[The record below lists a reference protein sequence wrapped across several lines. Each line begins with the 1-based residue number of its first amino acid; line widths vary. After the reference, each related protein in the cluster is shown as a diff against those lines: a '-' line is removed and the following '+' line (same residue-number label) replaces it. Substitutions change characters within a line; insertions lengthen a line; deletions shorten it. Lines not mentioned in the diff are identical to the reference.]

1 MTETRRSRA
10 SHWRARLSEGGK
22 VKATAIIVAMIAFLV
37 LALAFIS
44 LVWLLLPL

>member
-22 VKATAIIVAMIAFLV
+22 VAAVIVAMIAFLT
-37 LALAFIS
+37 LALALLS

>member
-22 VKATAIIVAMIAFLV
+22 IKVAAVIVAIMAFLT
-37 LALAFIS
+37 LALALLS
-44 LVWLLLPL
+44 LVWLVVPL

>member
-1 MTETRRSRA
+1 MIETRRSRA
-10 SHWRARLSEGGK
+10 SHWRARLSERGK
-22 VKATAIIVAMIAFLV
+22 VKVAAVIVAIIAFLV

>member
-22 VKATAIIVAMIAFLV
+22 NKVAAVIVAMIAFLT
-37 LALAFIS
+37 LALALLS